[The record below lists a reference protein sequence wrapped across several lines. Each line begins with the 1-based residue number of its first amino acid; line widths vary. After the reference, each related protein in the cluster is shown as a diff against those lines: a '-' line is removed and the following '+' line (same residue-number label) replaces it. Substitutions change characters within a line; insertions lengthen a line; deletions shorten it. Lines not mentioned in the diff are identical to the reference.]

1 LYTVHIHKH
10 CCTRRCRALKPAGRP
25 LPHCRGGNGP
35 PSATRR
41 LRGGGAVVDSKNI
54 VYHVN
59 SSACYV
65 YVTFFYSTTSISFYK
80 SFYTLRVFIY
90 FLQLHFRG
98 HFRTA
103 KSLFYVYTHLRL
115 YSTPTLIC
123 GCTAVSTVPDVCRRL
138 YSTPTLIC
146 GCTAVSPVPDV
157 WRCLYSTPTLI
168 CGRTAVIIVPDVC
181 RRPSS
186 TPTFICGC
194 ITISTYVF
202 GCLISTF
209 YISYLL
215 LHSTF
220 ICGCTAVSTYVFGC
234 LISTYIHRGPSLALF
249 SRWQRVHGYTSL
261 IRPRLQSSLHSLH
274 STPTS

>member
-1 LYTVHIHKH
+1 
-10 CCTRRCRALKPAGRP
+10 
-25 LPHCRGGNGP
+25 
-35 PSATRR
+35 
-41 LRGGGAVVDSKNI
+41 VDSKNI
-54 VYHVN
+54 VCHVN

-123 GCTAVSTVPDVCRRL
+123 GCTVVSTVPDVCRRL
-138 YSTPTLIC
+138 YPTPTLIC

-234 LISTYIHRGPSLALF
+234 LISTFYISYLLLHSTFICGCTAVSTYVFGCLISTYIHRGPSLALF